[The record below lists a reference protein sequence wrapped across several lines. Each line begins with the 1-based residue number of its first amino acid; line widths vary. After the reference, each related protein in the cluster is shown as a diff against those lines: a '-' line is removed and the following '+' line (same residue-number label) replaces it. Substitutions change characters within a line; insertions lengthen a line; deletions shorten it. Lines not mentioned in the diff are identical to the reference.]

1 MTPRL
6 VRSVARMRRA
16 LVLTGTLATAGPVV
30 LHAQGPTG
38 TIEGQVRDTAG
49 AAVALAQ
56 LHLVGTPYA
65 TMADSLGRFRFPALR
80 PAVYRL
86 HVRQVGY
93 GATDVDSVIVQP
105 GRTTVVDVALVP
117 AAVEIQEITVVAAAN
132 ALVPRDQVT
141 SKHLIDGTYTD
152 RLPRERTMPVVAL
165 QPGVVASP
173 GTTQLPERGGRTDG
187 NNAYIDGV
195 PITGASGSSVA
206 APPAGESY
214 ARIHDNPFLDVI
226 GNPLSTFGID
236 VDRASYSNIRRF
248 LAQGRLPPADAVR
261 IEELI
266 NYFEYEYPEPA
277 ARGPHPFTVT
287 TEVAVAP
294 WAPSH
299 QLVRVGL
306 QSRHL
311 DATQLPPANLVFLI
325 DVSGSMAAAN
335 KLPLVKAS
343 LRMLVEQLR
352 AEDHV
357 ALVVYAG
364 AAGLVLQPTA
374 GDRRE
379 IILEAIDRL
388 GAGGSTAG
396 GAGLRL
402 AYATAREGLIT
413 GGNNRVIL
421 ATDGDFN
428 VGVASDA
435 EMERLVEAEREHGIF
450 LTVLGFGMG
459 NLQDAKLE
467 TLADHGNGNYAYI
480 DGLAEARKTLVHE
493 LAGTLFTVAK
503 DVKLQLEFN
512 PARVASYRLIGYENR
527 MLAAEDFADD
537 AKDAGDLGA
546 GHAVTALYE
555 VVPVGATP
563 VARRPTD
570 SLRYQRVSMVTRAG
584 QGDEL
589 LFVKLRYKAPDGRTS
604 RELTHAV
611 PARVRRAS
619 DDLRF
624 ISAVAAF
631 GMILRDSE
639 HRGEVTL
646 ADVLDVARRSV
657 GEDRHGYRAGFVA
670 MVEEAIRLTAVAD

>member
-1 MTPRL
+1 MARL
-6 VRSVARMRRA
+6 PRA
-16 LVLTGTLATAGPVV
+16 LVLTGLLATAGPVA
-30 LHAQGPTG
+30 LRAQGPSG
-38 TIEGQVRDTAG
+38 TIEGQVRDTGG
-49 AAVALAQ
+49 AAVAHARLR
-56 LHLVGTPYA
+56 LTGTPYA
-65 TMADSLGRFRFPALR
+65 TVADSLGRYRFPALR
-80 PAVYRL
+80 PAIYHLRVTYL
-86 HVRQVGY
+86 GY
-93 GATDVDSVIVQP
+93 APAAVDSVKVQP

-117 AAVEIQEITVVAAAN
+117 VGVEIQEMTVVAAAN

-141 SKHLIDGTYTD
+141 SKRLIAGTYTD
-152 RLPRERTMPVVAL
+152 RLPRERTVSIAAM
-165 QPGVVASP
+165 QPGTRSFEDASVTTGATAAEFGNAAGGVVA
-173 GTTQLPERGGRTDG
+173 
-187 NNAYIDGV
+187 
-195 PITGASGSSVA
+195 ITGASGTSAA

-248 LAQGRLPPADAVR
+248 LAQGRLPPPDAVR

-266 NYFEYEYPEPA
+266 NYFDYDYPEPA
-277 ARGPHPFTVT
+277 ARSPHPFTVT

-294 WAPSH
+294 WAPAH
-299 QLVRVGL
+299 RLVRIGL
-306 QSRHL
+306 QSRRL
-311 DATQLPPANLVFLI
+311 DVSQLPPANLVFLI
-325 DVSGSMAAAN
+325 DVSGSMGTPN
-335 KLPLVKAS
+335 KLPLVKES

-352 AEDHV
+352 AEDRV

-364 AAGLVLQPTA
+364 AAGLVLPSTA

-379 IILEAIDRL
+379 VILAAIDRL

-402 AYATAREGLIT
+402 AYATAREGLVT

-428 VGVASDA
+428 VGLSSDA
-435 EMERLVEAEREHGIF
+435 EMERLIEAEREHGIF

-467 TLADHGNGNYAYI
+467 TLADRGNGNYAYI

-493 LAGTLFTVAK
+493 LGGTLFTVAK

-670 MVEEAIRLTAVAD
+670 MVEEAIRLTPVAD